1 MERVVVVIDPTQLP
15 DYATSLIEVYHR
27 NWGVRTVL
35 LYPQGTSRL
44 HIAQVQ
50 SMVDADAVAARF
62 WIDLEDL
69 DSVATGLRMRFDV
82 LAVVPHFE
90 GVVVD
95 SGRLAELL
103 DLDWV
108 PMDVLIRFRDKY
120 ALKDHLRSVPGGPR
134 MNASQRV
141 ASLTDVRQFI
151 GDQNLSRIVVKP
163 NDGMGNSRIAFFDA
177 HTPDSDIVAYLQRN
191 AGAPLVAE
199 EYLGGREFC
208 VNGQVDDV
216 GVVHTLSV
224 QRTVYGSGNGRD
236 NLAASIRTI
245 HHDTDEFRM
254 AARYASQ
261 VLTCAGLVRS
271 PFHMEIKIDEQGP
284 CLIEVAARLG
294 GAGIPW
300 DTELAHDGAV
310 CLFTQAAQ
318 YYADLPGDPP
328 APDWPAYDG
337 HTVWT
342 VFGISTHACRIR
354 RLVGV
359 REVEAMPEFAYWVVH
374 PRLGQAVRPTID
386 VDTIPWQATI
396 CSADADLSGVE
407 SRLRSTI
414 SWNPQVG
421 LGARLAED
429 IRALVAWVVRHA
441 RLLPAL
447 TSGRPGRL
455 RANGRQKVR
464 A

>member
-1 MERVVVVIDPTQLP
+1 MPNPVDLVFHGLFSAVDPLGMV
-15 DYATSLIEVYHR
+15 L
-27 NWGVRTVL
+27 RTLMAL
-35 LYPQGTSRL
+35 LSDAL
-44 HIAQVQ
+44 AQV
-50 SMVDADAVAARF
+50 STDA
-62 WIDLEDL
+62 
-69 DSVATGLRMRFDV
+69 
-82 LAVVPHFE
+82 
-90 GVVVD
+90 
-95 SGRLAELL
+95 
-103 DLDWV
+103 
-108 PMDVLIRFRDKY
+108 
-120 ALKDHLRSVPGGPR
+120 
-134 MNASQRV
+134 
-141 ASLTDVRQFI
+141 
-151 GDQNLSRIVVKP
+151 
-163 NDGMGNSRIAFFDA
+163 
-177 HTPDSDIVAYLQRN
+177 
-191 AGAPLVAE
+191 
-199 EYLGGREFC
+199 
-208 VNGQVDDV
+208 
-216 GVVHTLSV
+216 
-224 QRTVYGSGNGRD
+224 
-236 NLAASIRTI
+236 
-245 HHDTDEFRM
+245 
-254 AARYASQ
+254 
-261 VLTCAGLVRS
+261 
-271 PFHMEIKIDEQGP
+271 EI
-284 CLIEVAARLG
+284 L
-294 GAGIPW
+294 
-300 DTELAHDGAV
+300 
-310 CLFTQAAQ
+310 QAAQ

-407 SRLRSTI
+407 SRLRSMI

>member
-15 DYATSLIEVYHR
+15 DYATSLVDVYQR
-27 NWGVRTVL
+27 TWGVRSVL
-35 LYPQGTSRL
+35 LYPLGTSRL
-44 HIAQVQ
+44 HIAQVL
-50 SMVDADAVAARF
+50 SMVDSRAVAAAF
-62 WIDLEDL
+62 WADLQDL
-69 DSVATGLRMRFDV
+69 DSVAADLQQRFDV

-103 DLDWV
+103 GLDWV
-108 PMDVLIRFRDKY
+108 PMDVLMRFRDKY
-120 ALKDHLRSVPGGPR
+120 ALKEYLRSVPDGPR

-141 ASLTDVRQFI
+141 TNLDDVRAFI
-151 GDQNLSRIVVKP
+151 RERDLSRIVVKP

-177 HTPDSDIVAYLQRN
+177 HTPDSDIVAYLQRT
-191 AGAPLVAE
+191 AGTPLVAE

-208 VNGQVDDV
+208 VNGQVDDA

-245 HHDTDEFRM
+245 HHDTDEFTM
-254 AARYASQ
+254 AQGYASQ
-261 VLTCAGLVRS
+261 VLSAAGLVRS
-271 PFHMEIKIDEQGP
+271 PFHMEIKIDDRGP

-300 DTELAHDGAV
+300 DTALAHAGAV
-310 CLFTQAAQ
+310 CLFTLAAQ

-328 APDWPAYDG
+328 APDWQAYDG

-342 VFGISTHACRIR
+342 VFGIATQACRIR

-359 REVEAMPEFAYWVVH
+359 REVEAMPEFAYWVIH

-386 VDTIPWQATI
+386 VDTIPWQATV
-396 CSADADLSGVE
+396 CSADADLSEVE

-414 SWNPQVG
+414 SWNPPVG

-429 IRALVAWVVRHA
+429 VRAFVAWVVRHVQ
-441 RLLPAL
+441 LLPAL

-455 RANGRQKVR
+455 RGNGWQKVR